1 MAPRRKHSDIAAQI
15 QEEHGEGELTPAELV
30 AYLHEEMDNESA
42 SSGGFV
48 PAREYISTQC
58 ATLDFGIGRPGVP
71 TGGITNIYGDE
82 SSGKSTVG
90 YHLIAETQRRDG
102 IAILIDTEG
111 AYDYDR
117 GKRIGID
124 YEELV
129 ILTPPTLEEAF
140 DEIEAAIIKIRTRNP
155 DRLALVDFDS
165 IAGESTKASLEG
177 SYSDI
182 HPADRARIVSG
193 ALPRLHQKA
202 LKGSN
207 AALVLVNQLRAKI
220 EMGPSWGGSKMTQV
234 AENSLKFW
242 SSLRIHFR
250 AANTPIT
257 VDARKDSEAIGIDVV
272 GEFKKNKIGP
282 NFKKIQFQIMFWD
295 GINKDAAKL
304 AVAVKV
310 GLVTMGGGWYQVDG
324 TKFRAADWGK
334 YLSEHPE
341 MDKLIGAA
349 PQLWTMEE

>member
-1 MAPRRKHSDIAAQI
+1 MAKRQKQSEPR
-15 QEEHGEGELTPAELV
+15 EEGTGELTPAELV
-30 AYLHEEMDNESA
+30 DYLHEEMDNQSA

-48 PAREYISTQC
+48 APRAYISTQC
-58 ATLDFGIGRPGVP
+58 AALDFGIGRPGIP

-82 SSGKSTVG
+82 SSGKSTVS
-90 YHLIAETQRRDG
+90 YHLLAETQSRDG
-102 IAILIDTEG
+102 IAILIDTEA

-117 GKRIGID
+117 GKRIGVNYD
-124 YEELV
+124 DLV
-129 ILTPPTLEEAF
+129 ILDPPTLEEAF

-155 DRLALVDFDS
+155 DRLALVVFDS

-177 SYSDI
+177 SYADI

-207 AALVLVNQLRAKI
+207 CALVLVNQLRAKI
-220 EMGPSWGGSKMTQV
+220 EMGPSWGGPKMTQV

-250 AANTPIT
+250 AASAPIT
-257 VDARKDSEAIGIDVV
+257 TDGRKESEAIGIEVV

-282 NFKKIQFQIMFWD
+282 NFRKAQFAIKFWD
-295 GINKDAAKL
+295 GIDKAGSKL

-310 GLVTMGGGWYQVDG
+310 GLVTMGGGWYQIDG
-324 TKFRAADWGK
+324 DKFRAKDWPE
-334 YLSEHPE
+334 YLRTHPE
-341 MDKLIGAA
+341 LDSLIAQA
-349 PQLWTMEE
+349 PLLWMVEDES